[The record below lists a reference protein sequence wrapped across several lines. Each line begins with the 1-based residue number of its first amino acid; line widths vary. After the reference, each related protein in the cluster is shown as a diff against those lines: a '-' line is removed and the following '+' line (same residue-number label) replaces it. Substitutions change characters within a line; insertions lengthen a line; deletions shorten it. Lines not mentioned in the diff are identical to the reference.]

1 LLIRTEAASHQ
12 AAERPVL
19 LLVQR
24 WAAGPSQVDSPVAES
39 SPGRQRVLV
48 QQPERREAP
57 SQPVGQ
63 EQPEH
68 QAAPMHPGHPGH
80 PGRPGRPA
88 QALQQQEPQQA
99 APGCLA

>member
-1 LLIRTEAASHQ
+1 M
-12 AAERPVL
+12 L

-24 WAAGPSQVDSPVAES
+24 WAAGPSQVDSQVAES
-39 SPGRQRVLV
+39 SSGRQRVLV
-48 QQPERREAP
+48 QQPERREVP
-57 SQPVGQ
+57 SQRVRQ

-68 QAAPMHPGHPGH
+68 QAAPMHPG
-80 PGRPGRPA
+80 RPWRPA